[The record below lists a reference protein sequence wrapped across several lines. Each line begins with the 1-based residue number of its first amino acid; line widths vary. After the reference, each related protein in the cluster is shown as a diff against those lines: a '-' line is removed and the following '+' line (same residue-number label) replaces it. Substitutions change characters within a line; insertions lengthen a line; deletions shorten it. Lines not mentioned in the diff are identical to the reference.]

1 MGLGLIAIYQW
12 FKRRDEATAWLAAT
26 FGVLAYVIVAGRV
39 LERFEG
45 SESDLVAFI
54 VKVDTAIVALFP
66 YFLFRF
72 ANTFERR
79 NKWLEVGAA
88 VLTLAVIVTAFATPP
103 LPDEGEPR
111 SRANLILIAL
121 LLGQWTILSTF
132 VAVRLWRGGS
142 GQPEVAKRRMRTLSI
157 GAMGL
162 ALLLVIAGSV
172 TPTEE
177 VSVFD
182 IGVQL
187 AAIAIGP
194 IFLLGFAPPPFVRA
208 LWRKRGT
215 ERLQT
220 AEAELMESLTPAEV
234 AGTLLPHVSEMSAG
248 RGSFLV
254 DNQDRL
260 LGSHGLTD
268 EEATQVLEELG
279 SDRPERSHQSE
290 VVIPMKAGRM
300 VVVSSPY
307 TPFFGEDELA
317 LLRRLAFLAD
327 LALERAAFFES
338 LQSTHDRLLEAQE
351 LASLGNWEWE
361 VQTDRTTWSDELF
374 RIFGLEPAS
383 FIPTSD
389 SVQPMILEEDRQ
401 VMDDAVAKA
410 LNENERFDIEYRIR
424 RPDGRVRYV
433 HARGQTIRDEDG
445 RPVKM
450 IGTVQ
455 DISQRKAQE
464 EFRDRFI
471 ANAAHEL
478 RTPMTTL
485 VGFVQV
491 LTKNRDR
498 MTETQMESAL
508 SAMSRSS
515 QRLTVLVN
523 NLLDISKLQAGA
535 LHLQLEPVDVEEIFR
550 RVIEANPPP
559 PGHKLD
565 VETEG
570 GLRVSSDALRLE
582 QVLVNLV
589 TNAYRYGGPNVTLR
603 AKNSG
608 PHTKLSVCDDGAGVE
623 ASLVPALFEPFARGS
638 DSANIGGSGLG
649 LAIVK
654 MIVEALDGQVYYEP
668 NEPTGAS
675 FVVKLQS
682 A

>member
-1 MGLGLIAIYQW
+1 M
-12 FKRRDEATAWLAAT
+12 
-26 FGVLAYVIVAGRV
+26 
-39 LERFEG
+39 LERFEE
-45 SESDLVAFI
+45 SESGWVAFI
-54 VKVDTAIVALFP
+54 EKVDIAIVALFP

-72 ANTFERR
+72 ASTFERR
-79 NKWLEVGAA
+79 NRWLELGAA
-88 VLTLAVIVTAFATPP
+88 VMTFAVIVSVFTTGE

-111 SRANLILIAL
+111 TRGALIFIAML
-121 LLGQWTILSTF
+121 LTQWTLLSTF
-132 VAVRLWRGGS
+132 VAWRLWRGGR
-142 GQPEVAKRRMRTLSI
+142 GQPDVAKRRMRTLSI

-162 ALLLVIAGSV
+162 ALLLIVAGSR
-172 TPTEE
+172 TPSEE
-177 VSVFD
+177 VGVFD
-182 IGVQL
+182 IGVQI
-187 AAIAIGP
+187 AGIAIGP
-194 IFLLGFAPPPFVRA
+194 LFLLGFAPPPFVRA

-220 AEAELMESLTPAEV
+220 AEAQLMEALTPTEV

-248 RGSFLV
+248 RGSLLV
-254 DNQDRL
+254 DTQERL
-260 LGSHGLTD
+260 LGAHGLTD
-268 EEATQVLEELG
+268 EETNRVLADLG
-279 SDRPERSHQSE
+279 SDRPASSHQSE

-300 VVVSSPY
+300 IVVSSPY

-327 LALERAAFFES
+327 LALERANLFGS
-338 LQSTHDRLLEAQE
+338 LQATHNRLLEAQE
-351 LASLGNWEWE
+351 LALLGNWEWE
-361 VQTDRTTWSDELF
+361 METDRTTWSDELF
-374 RIFGLEPAS
+374 RIFGLEPGS
-383 FIPTSD
+383 FTPSFD
-389 SVQPMILEEDRQ
+389 SVQSMVLEEDRQ
-401 VMDDAVAKA
+401 IRDEA
-410 LNENERFDIEYRIR
+410 LDRAINHNERFDIEYRIR

-433 HARGQTIRDEDG
+433 HGRGQTIRDGNG
-445 RPVKM
+445 RAVKM

-455 DISQRKAQE
+455 DISHRKAQE

-535 LHLQLEPVDVEEIFR
+535 LHLQLEPVDVDDVFT

-559 PGHKLD
+559 SGHKLD
-565 VETEG
+565 IETDG
-570 GLRVSSDALRLE
+570 SLTVLSDALRLE

-589 TNAYRYGGPNVTLR
+589 TNAYRYGGPHVILR
-603 AKNSG
+603 AENSG
-608 PHTKLSVCDDGAGVE
+608 PHTKLSVCDDGPGVE
-623 ASLVPALFEPFARGS
+623 TSLVPALFEPFARGS

-668 NEPTGAS
+668 NEPTGAT
-675 FVVKLQS
+675 FVVRLQS
-682 A
+682 T

>member
-1 MGLGLIAIYQW
+1 
-12 FKRRDEATAWLAAT
+12 
-26 FGVLAYVIVAGRV
+26 VLAYVVVAGRI
-39 LERFEG
+39 LPE
-45 SESDLVAFI
+45 ESDSELVAFI
-54 VKVDTAIVALFP
+54 EKVDIAILVLFP

-72 ANTFERR
+72 ASTFERR
-79 NKWLEVGAA
+79 NKWLELGAA
-88 VLTLAVIVTAFATPP
+88 LLTLAVIVAVFTTGD
-103 LPDEGEPR
+103 LPEEGEPR
-111 SRANLILIAL
+111 TGGTVILLSL
-121 LLGQWTILSTF
+121 LLGQWTILSAF
-132 VAVRLWRGGS
+132 VSVRLWRGGR
-142 GQPEVAKRRMRTLSI
+142 GQPEVAKRRMRTLSM
-157 GAMGL
+157 GAIGL
-162 ALLLVIAGSV
+162 ALLLVIAGTR

-177 VSVFD
+177 ISVFD

-187 AAIAIGP
+187 GALAIGP
-194 IFLLGFAPPPFVRA
+194 LFLLGFAPPPFVRA

-220 AEAELMESLTPAEV
+220 AEAQLMEALTPEDV
-234 AGTLLPHVSEMSAG
+234 ARTLLPHVSEMSAG

-254 DNQDRL
+254 DLNDRVV
-260 LGSHGLTD
+260 GTHGLSD
-268 EEATQVLEELG
+268 EEAAQALKDLG
-279 SDRPERSHQSE
+279 STDAERTYQSE
-290 VVIPMKAGRM
+290 VVIPMKSGRM

-307 TPFFGEDELA
+307 TPFFGEDELG

-327 LALERAAFFES
+327 LALERANLFQS
-338 LQSTHDRLLEAQE
+338 LQGTHDRLLEAQE
-351 LASLGNWEWE
+351 LASIGSWEWDVRSDE
-361 VQTDRTTWSDELF
+361 TTWSDELF
-374 RIFGLEPAS
+374 RIFGMEPDS
-383 FIPTSD
+383 FTPTAD
-389 SVQPMILEEDRQ
+389 SVIPMILEEDQ
-401 VMDDAVAKA
+401 GVMQDAISHA
-410 LNENERFDIEYRIR
+410 LDEDERFDVEYRIR
-424 RPDGRVRYV
+424 RPDGRVRYI
-433 HARGQTIRDEDG
+433 HARAQTVRDEDG
-445 RPVKM
+445 KVLKM
-450 IGTVQ
+450 IGTAQ

-498 MTETQMESAL
+498 MTEKQMESAL

-535 LHLQLEPVDVEEIFR
+535 LQLRLEPVEVNEIFQ

-565 VETEG
+565 VETSG
-570 GLRVSSDALRLE
+570 DLRVSSDALRLE

-589 TNAYRYGGPNVTLR
+589 TNAYRYGGKNVTLR
-603 AKNSG
+603 AENSG
-608 PHTKLSVCDDGAGVE
+608 PHTKVSVCDDGPGVE
-623 ASLVPALFEPFARGS
+623 AELVPSLFEPFARGS

-675 FVVKLQS
+675 FVVRLQS